1 MRALLRKAGQALSEF
16 DTRYAER
23 VRKDSAKL
31 PLTQMLGGIPIGPVS
46 ASPAKELAMEM
57 AKEGKGPASKGMIQ
71 RHQAAEYA
79 LGAGV
84 VATNAAYRYGLPAAG
99 ATLALKG
106 AIDMANVIGQQ
117 TPTTLEPN

>member
-1 MRALLRKAGQALSEF
+1 MQELLRKAGQALSGL

-31 PLTQMLGGIPIGPVS
+31 PLTQMLGGQALGIPA
-46 ASPAKELAMEM
+46 ASPAAELAMEF
-57 AKEGKGPASKGMIQ
+57 AKEGSGPASKGMIR
-71 RHQAAEYA
+71 RHQAAELA
-79 LGAGV
+79 MGAGI
-84 VATNAAYRYGLPAAG
+84 VAANAGYRYGLPAAG
-99 ATLALKG
+99 ATVALKG